1 MKKCVYDTGDYCAAK
16 SSVGKLIA
24 CNPVGCGRRR
34 EDIDADPPLQKFD
47 FPPKMEFADGVINV
61 VGRITAQIV
70 NKAEKAVTDAVIDYA
85 RNAGITELY
94 LLDESFVRSA
104 LIHEAERLRELREEC
119 LRRISDMNSHEEEEE

>member
-16 SSVGKLIA
+16 SSVGKLIV

-34 EDIDADPPLQKFD
+34 EAIDPNPPLEKIE
-47 FPPKMEFADGVINV
+47 FPPRMEFSEGVFSMSGKIA
-61 VGRITAQIV
+61 AQIV
-70 NKAEKAVTDAVIDYA
+70 NKADKAVTDAVIDYV

-104 LIHEAERLRELREEC
+104 LLHEAERLRELREKC